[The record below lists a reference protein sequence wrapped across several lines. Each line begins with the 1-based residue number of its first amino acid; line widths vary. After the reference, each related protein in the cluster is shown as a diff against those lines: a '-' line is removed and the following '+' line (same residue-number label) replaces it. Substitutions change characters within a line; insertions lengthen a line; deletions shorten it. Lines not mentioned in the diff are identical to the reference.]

1 MTKAQKAFDFITD
14 RINNGFTV
22 MISNHMKSTQVSP
35 KTLFL
40 TASAHFKGDYLMR
53 ILTAKIIAPI
63 MAMTGFRFSKSY
75 RHEDTRY
82 HALVYAIVSTPI
94 ANSCADKWVA

>member
-35 KTLFL
+35 KTFAGFAEAGKPFVKIGKDGDLYMVENGKYVCIATKDIIL
-40 TASAHFKGDYLMR
+40 NRISAF
-53 ILTAKIIAPI
+53 
-63 MAMTGFRFSKSY
+63 
-75 RHEDTRY
+75 
-82 HALVYAIVSTPI
+82 
-94 ANSCADKWVA
+94 